1 MKPLINHTEGYYHFF
16 LLGLHICIVDRKK
29 HPYVIFSKR
38 KKEKKFFKYG
48 ITISKYNP
56 KQEKSLPEVI
66 VSCDTSLSKF
76 AVVVWIDGKPIDRK
90 VFKTG
95 ETKVKKKLKSVTY
108 FDNKIEQINWITNE
122 VIKFIEPYKPQKI
135 CLESLSF
142 SSIGNQT
149 RNLAGV
155 YHVFC
160 DKLVE
165 VLGLDFSD
173 ITPIPPT
180 VIKATART
188 FYPLEEQTYT
198 NTKGKTSKKEIGKPE
213 VMFIANQ
220 LHPEVLEGYSKSASS
235 EKAGYEDLSDAL
247 LCYYA
252 YKKGLV

>member
-1 MKPLINHTEGYYHFF
+1 
-16 LLGLHICIVDRKK
+16 
-29 HPYVIFSKR
+29 
-38 KKEKKFFKYG
+38 
-48 ITISKYNP
+48 
-56 KQEKSLPEVI
+56 LPEVI
-66 VSCDTSLSKF
+66 VSCDTSTSKF

-122 VIKFIEPYKPQKI
+122 VIKFIEPYKPQKV

-165 VLGLDFSD
+165 VLGLDFKD

-198 NTKGKTSKKEIGKPE
+198 NTKGKVSKKEIGKPE

-247 LCYYA
+247 ICYYA